1 MAWLVRRIV
10 DLFNALAAWY
20 YRRKYGAVAKRLGRL
35 PDEEV
40 DGRRG
45 FIGLEIDGL
54 AHPYLLR
61 ALEQGDMPYLARL
74 LRDGT
79 HRLAGWQCGLPST
92 TPAAQAGIL
101 YGNNWDIPGF
111 RWYDKASGT
120 SIMCKLP
127 GSVRAVQEQISAGRV
142 GLLRGGSSYTNMF
155 DGDARLALFTLGSLG
170 GEHFFE
176 NVRGLG
182 FVILFGLSPLRIV
195 RVIALSLWTWLVYIA
210 RRLAASFRPGRSH
223 FTFLGPL
230 YEIANN
236 VIFRE
241 ITTFSI
247 MLDIYR
253 GMPSIY
259 ASYTGYDEIA
269 HHFGADSREAFRALR
284 GLDNQIR
291 QIDRMR
297 RLYVRREYDLHVLS
311 DHGQT
316 PSVPFQRAFGQT
328 LEQFIAVHTG
338 LEVRSGES
346 ADDSESLA
354 AGRIRYLADEI
365 QNIESRQR
373 RELSAR
379 LLRATRQRLEER
391 LPPESLEIDWDLSRR
406 TDIAVRNSGS
416 LSHIY
421 FDVTPQ
427 PMDLSE
433 VALLYPT
440 LLDILIQH
448 EGIGLVAGRDGEKV
462 VAVGKAGSL
471 WLGPTGSQLEG
482 NDPLA
487 GLPDPGWA
495 ADQLARLARFPHA
508 GDLIL
513 LGAWDDQRVICF
525 EEQAASHGGLG
536 GPQNSP
542 FILTPCQAPL
552 STAEIR
558 SAEEVYRRLAG
569 AYGI

>member
-1 MAWLVRRIV
+1 MRRIV
-10 DLFNALAAWY
+10 DLFNAVAAWY
-20 YRRKYGAVAKRLGRL
+20 YRRKYGAAAKRLGRL

-45 FIGLEIDGL
+45 FIVLEIDGL
-54 AHPYLLR
+54 AHHYLLR
-61 ALEQGDMPYLARL
+61 ALKQGDMPYLDRL
-74 LRDGT
+74 LQDGS
-79 HRLAGWQCGLPST
+79 HRLARWRCGLPST

-210 RRLAASFRPGRSH
+210 RRLAALVRPSRSH

-236 VIFRE
+236 IIFRE
-241 ITTFSI
+241 ITTFSV

-284 GLDNQIR
+284 GLDKQIR

-297 RLYVRREYDLHVLS
+297 RLYVRREYDLYILS

-328 LEQFIAVHTG
+328 LQQFIAVHTG
-338 LEVRSGES
+338 LEVRSGEPV
-346 ADDSESLA
+346 DDTESLA
-354 AGRIRYLADEI
+354 AARVRFLADEI
-365 QNIESRQR
+365 QHIESRQR

-391 LPPESLEIDWDLSRR
+391 LSPESLEIDWDLSRR
-406 TDIAVRNSGS
+406 ADIAVRSSGS
-416 LSHIY
+416 LSHVY

-427 PMDLSE
+427 QMDLSE

-471 WLGPTGSQLEG
+471 WLGPDGRQLEG

-487 GLPDPGWA
+487 GLSDPGWA
-495 ADQLARLARFPHA
+495 ADQLARLACFPHT

-542 FILTPCQAPL
+542 FIFAPCQAPL

-558 SAEEVYRRLAG
+558 SAEEVYGRLAG